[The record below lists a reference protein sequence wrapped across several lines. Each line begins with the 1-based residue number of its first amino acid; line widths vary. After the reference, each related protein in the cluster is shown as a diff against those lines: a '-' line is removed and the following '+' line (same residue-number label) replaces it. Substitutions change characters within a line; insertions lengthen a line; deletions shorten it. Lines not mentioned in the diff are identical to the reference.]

1 MHQFTYSTGPGELS
15 GKYTDNSRLTTV
27 GLCRCWTTTEK
38 NFRQSTCT
46 FTNFSVIYRTPY
58 LLQYQYEKS
67 VWMEALQYYIDV
79 STSLIKIILIKCLT
93 LIIINS
99 EKTDVTFEIVTSMV
113 SPLKKIS

>member
-1 MHQFTYSTGPGELS
+1 
-15 GKYTDNSRLTTV
+15 
-27 GLCRCWTTTEK
+27 
-38 NFRQSTCT
+38 
-46 FTNFSVIYRTPY
+46 
-58 LLQYQYEKS
+58 
-67 VWMEALQYYIDV
+67 MEALQYYIDV